1 MTIEGLRLNI
11 RKQII
16 KYTCNSR
23 QKKLKNKN
31 FTIISNNCWGGMVYE
46 SFNLPKQSPTVG
58 LFFMADEYIK
68 FLKAFPDILNEEI
81 VFIDP
86 MESKYVDFLKQDSRF
101 GQYPI
106 ALIGG
111 GIEIEFLHYHS
122 KEEVLEKWKRRCERM
137 DLDHLIVKMN
147 DQNLC
152 SEEHIKEFS
161 ELPFK
166 NKVFFSSKPYEIPE
180 NVYIEKAK
188 KQDFVMAS
196 QEPIIFK
203 RYFNLTDYLNRFL

>member
-1 MTIEGLRLNI
+1 
-11 RKQII
+11 
-16 KYTCNSR
+16 
-23 QKKLKNKN
+23 
-31 FTIISNNCWGGMVYE
+31 
-46 SFNLPKQSPTVG
+46 
-58 LFFMADEYIK
+58 
-68 FLKAFPDILNEEI
+68 
-81 VFIDP
+81 
-86 MESKYVDFLKQDSRF
+86 
-101 GQYPI
+101 
-106 ALIGG
+106 
-111 GIEIEFLHYHS
+111 
-122 KEEVLEKWKRRCERM
+122 M

-152 SEEHIKEFS
+152 SEEHSKEFS

>member
-11 RKQII
+11 RRQII

-23 QKKLKNKN
+23 QKKLKNKI

-68 FLKAFPDILNEEI
+68 FLQAFPEILNEEI

-106 ALIGG
+106 GKLGGYRDRVLAL
-111 GIEIEFLHYHS
+111 S
-122 KEEVLEKWKRRCERM
+122 
-137 DLDHLIVKMN
+137 
-147 DQNLC
+147 
-152 SEEHIKEFS
+152 
-161 ELPFK
+161 
-166 NKVFFSSKPYEIPE
+166 
-180 NVYIEKAK
+180 
-188 KQDFVMAS
+188 
-196 QEPIIFK
+196 
-203 RYFNLTDYLNRFL
+203 

>member
-16 KYTCNSR
+16 KYTCSSR

-68 FLKAFPDILNEEI
+68 FLQAFPDILNEEI
-81 VFIDP
+81 EFIDP

-101 GQYPI
+101 GSYPI
-106 ALIGG
+106 GKLGG
-111 GIEIEFLHYHS
+111 NRPKTKTSIS
-122 KEEVLEKWKRRCERM
+122 KVE
-137 DLDHLIVKMN
+137 DNIQSTAVKGNNMVPESN
-147 DQNLC
+147 LMVYSDIKVENEDQSKL
-152 SEEHIKEFS
+152 
-161 ELPFK
+161 
-166 NKVFFSSKPYEIPE
+166 VFGQPGG
-180 NVYIEKAK
+180 V
-188 KQDFVMAS
+188 
-196 QEPIIFK
+196 
-203 RYFNLTDYLNRFL
+203 

>member
-1 MTIEGLRLNI
+1 MTIEGLRLYI

-23 QKKLKNKN
+23 RKKLKNKN

-68 FLKAFPDILNEEI
+68 FLQSFPDILNEGIE
-81 VFIDP
+81 FIDP

-106 ALIGG
+106 GKLG

-122 KEEVLEKWKRRCERM
+122 KEEVLEKWKRRCERIN
-137 DLDHLIVKMN
+137 LDHLIVKMN

-152 SEEHIKEFS
+152 NVEHIKEFS

-166 NKVFFSSKPYEIPE
+166 NKIFFSAKPYEIPGTIF
-180 NVYIEKAK
+180 IESAK
-188 KQDFVMAS
+188 SQEFVFAS
-196 QEPIIFK
+196 QEPVLFK
-203 RYFNLTDYLNRFL
+203 RYFDVMDTINNC

>member
-1 MTIEGLRLNI
+1 MTVEGLRLNI

-68 FLKAFPDILNEEI
+68 FLQAFPDILNEEI
-81 VFIDP
+81 EFIDP
-86 MESKYVDFLKQDSRF
+86 MESKYVDFLKQDNKYGS
-101 GQYPI
+101 YPI
-106 ALIGG
+106 GLIG

-122 KEEVLEKWKRRCERM
+122 KEEVVEKWKRRCERM
-137 DLDHLIVKMN
+137 NFDHLIIKMN

-152 SEEHIKEFS
+152 NEEHIKKFS

-166 NKVFFSSKPYEIPE
+166 NKVFFSSKSYEIPGTIF
-180 NVYIEKAK
+180 IETAK
-188 KQDFVMAS
+188 SQEFVLAS

-203 RYFNLTDYLNRFL
+203 RYYDVINVINNC

>member
-1 MTIEGLRLNI
+1 MTVEGLRLNI

-68 FLKAFPDILNEEI
+68 FLQAFPDILNEEI
-81 VFIDP
+81 VFINP
-86 MESKYVDFLKQDSRF
+86 TESKYVDFLKQDSRF
-101 GQYPI
+101 GKYPI
-106 ALIGG
+106 GLLGG
-111 GIEIEFLHYHS
+111 VEIEFLHYHS
-122 KEEVLEKWKRRCERM
+122 REEAREKWKRRCERM
-137 DLDHLIVKMN
+137 NFDHLIVKMN

-152 SEEHIKEFS
+152 VEEHIKKFS

-166 NKVFFSSKPYEIPE
+166 NKVFFSSKPYEIPGT
-180 NVYIEKAK
+180 VFIESAK
-188 KQDFVMAS
+188 KQKFVLAS

-203 RYFNLTDYLNRFL
+203 RYYDVIDKINCC